1 MMVSMEWIQKY
12 LIKNKIMFI
21 DIEVLADQWEL
32 EQELLNQLQEEILEN
47 PGIVIPEEGKEDDL
61 PF

>member
-1 MMVSMEWIQKY
+1 
-12 LIKNKIMFI
+12 MFI

-47 PGIVIPEEGKEDDL
+47 PGIVIPKEGEENDL

>member
-1 MMVSMEWIQKY
+1 
-12 LIKNKIMFI
+12 MFI

-32 EQELLNQLQEEILEN
+32 EKELINQLQEEILEN
-47 PGIVIPEEGKEDDL
+47 PGIFISKEGEEDDL

>member
-1 MMVSMEWIQKY
+1 
-12 LIKNKIMFI
+12 MFI

-32 EQELLNQLQEEILEN
+32 EQELLAELQEELLEN
-47 PGIVIPEEGKEDDL
+47 PGIIISEEEEEDGL

>member
-1 MMVSMEWIQKY
+1 
-12 LIKNKIMFI
+12 MFI

-32 EQELLNQLQEEILEN
+32 EQELLAELQEELLEN
-47 PGIVIPEEGKEDDL
+47 PGIIISEEGEEDDL

>member
-1 MMVSMEWIQKY
+1 
-12 LIKNKIMFI
+12 MFI

-32 EQELLNQLQEEILEN
+32 EQELLNQLQEELLEN
-47 PGIVIPEEGKEDDL
+47 PSILIPEKEKEDDL

>member
-1 MMVSMEWIQKY
+1 
-12 LIKNKIMFI
+12 MFI

-47 PGIVIPEEGKEDDL
+47 SGIIISEEDKENDL

>member
-1 MMVSMEWIQKY
+1 
-12 LIKNKIMFI
+12 MFI

-32 EQELLNQLQEEILEN
+32 EQELITQLQEELLEN
-47 PGIVIPEEGKEDDL
+47 PGIFISEEGEENDL

>member
-1 MMVSMEWIQKY
+1 
-12 LIKNKIMFI
+12 MFI

-47 PGIVIPEEGKEDDL
+47 PGIVIPEE
-61 PF
+61 

>member
-1 MMVSMEWIQKY
+1 
-12 LIKNKIMFI
+12 MFI

-32 EQELLNQLQEEILEN
+32 EQELITQLQEELLEN
-47 PGIVIPEEGKEDDL
+47 PGIFLTEEGEEDNL

>member
-1 MMVSMEWIQKY
+1 
-12 LIKNKIMFI
+12 MFI

-47 PGIVIPEEGKEDDL
+47 PGIVIPKEVEENDL

>member
-1 MMVSMEWIQKY
+1 
-12 LIKNKIMFI
+12 MFI

-32 EQELLNQLQEEILEN
+32 EQELLTQLQEELLEN
-47 PGIVIPEEGKEDDL
+47 PGVLIPKEGEEDDL

>member
-1 MMVSMEWIQKY
+1 
-12 LIKNKIMFI
+12 MFI

>member
-1 MMVSMEWIQKY
+1 
-12 LIKNKIMFI
+12 MFI

-32 EQELLNQLQEEILEN
+32 EQELMSQLQEEILEN
-47 PGIVIPEEGKEDDL
+47 PGILIAEDGEDDL

>member
-1 MMVSMEWIQKY
+1 
-12 LIKNKIMFI
+12 MFI

-32 EQELLNQLQEEILEN
+32 EQELITQLQEELLEN
-47 PGIVIPEEGKEDDL
+47 PGIFLTEEGEEVDL

>member
-1 MMVSMEWIQKY
+1 
-12 LIKNKIMFI
+12 MFI

-32 EQELLNQLQEEILEN
+32 EQELLAELQEELLEN
-47 PGIVIPEEGKEDDL
+47 PGIIISGEGEEDDL

>member
-1 MMVSMEWIQKY
+1 
-12 LIKNKIMFI
+12 MFI

-32 EQELLNQLQEEILEN
+32 EQELLNQLQEELLEN
-47 PGIVIPEEGKEDDL
+47 PGILIPEEGEEENDL

>member
-1 MMVSMEWIQKY
+1 
-12 LIKNKIMFI
+12 MFI

-32 EQELLNQLQEEILEN
+32 EQELLNQLQKELLEN
-47 PGIVIPEEGKEDDL
+47 PGIVIPKEGEEDDL